1 MKTLRALAVAV
12 TVMGL
17 GACSSGQ
24 HQATPPQAAGTAT
37 ATEKVASVMAAG
49 GYGCANLQS
58 YADANLQVPRFA
70 SDGAKCDASKGALWI
85 VTFDDNQSRDH
96 FTHTF
101 AVGKSSGMVYA
112 SGDGWVVEAG
122 SKAALKPAADA
133 LGVVV
138 HSA

>member
-1 MKTLRALAVAV
+1 MKTHRTLAAAAVAV
-12 TVMGL
+12 IAL

-24 HQATPPQAAGTAT
+24 NQAKPPQAAGTAP
-37 ATEKVASVMAAG
+37 ENVASAMAAG
-49 GYGCANLQS
+49 GYGCSDVQS
-58 YADANLQVPRFA
+58 YADASLEVPRFA
-70 SDGAKCDASKGALWI
+70 SDGAKCDATKGALWI
-85 VTFDDNQSRDH
+85 VTFDDNQARDH

-101 AVGKSSGMVYA
+101 AVGQSSGIVYA

-133 LGVVV
+133 LGVGV